1 MNDPLESDWKK
12 FRAMLEVW
20 RERYLA
26 ARNPRLAAVLTD
38 PKKTETER
46 FWAAEKL
53 IEKEARILHRCL
65 DDIRRSRMWER
76 LLEMRAAG
84 MIRREDLADFS
95 PELQAQVFFEFP
107 EQRSHPLQP
116 PETPPPSAH
125 PDADHP

>member
-1 MNDPLESDWKK
+1 MNEPREPDWKK
-12 FRAMLEVW
+12 FRAMLPVW

-26 ARNPRLAAVLTD
+26 DRNRRIAAVLSD
-38 PKKTETER
+38 ARKNETER

-53 IEKEARILHRCL
+53 IGKEARTLQRCL

-95 PELQAQVFFEFP
+95 QELQDQVFYEWP
-107 EQRSHPLQP
+107 RKEG
-116 PETPPPSAH
+116 
-125 PDADHP
+125 